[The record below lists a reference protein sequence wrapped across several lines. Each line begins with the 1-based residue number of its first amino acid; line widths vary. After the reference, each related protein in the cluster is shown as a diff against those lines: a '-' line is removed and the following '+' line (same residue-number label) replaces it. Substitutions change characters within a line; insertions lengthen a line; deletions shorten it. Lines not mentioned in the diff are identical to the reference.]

1 MSKLWDVV
9 ECTMSLQHQATQNTL
24 LVTHVLVFTG
34 DKGVIN
40 NSTYSSKETQSATSF
55 TCVGTIRNVKVTDFD
70 SLVARR

>member
-9 ECTMSLQHQATQNTL
+9 EYTMSLQNQATQNVL

-40 NSTYSSKETQSATSF
+40 
-55 TCVGTIRNVKVTDFD
+55 
-70 SLVARR
+70 L